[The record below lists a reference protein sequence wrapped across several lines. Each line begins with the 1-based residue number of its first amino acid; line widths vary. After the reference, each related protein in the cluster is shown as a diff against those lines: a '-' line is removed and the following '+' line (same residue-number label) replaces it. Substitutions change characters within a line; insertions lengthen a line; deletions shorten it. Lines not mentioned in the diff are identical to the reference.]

1 MCRSG
6 SSPSV
11 QVSVRHIILLSIQ
24 VMSAEVNPFEV
35 VYELLIEFPTKSFT
49 KVVTLILY
57 VVLLDKYS
65 EGVTEKVLLV
75 LDALG
80 VEDI

>member
-1 MCRSG
+1 
-6 SSPSV
+6 
-11 QVSVRHIILLSIQ
+11 
-24 VMSAEVNPFEV
+24 MSAEVNPFEV
-35 VYELLIEFPTKSFT
+35 VYELIIEFPTKSFT